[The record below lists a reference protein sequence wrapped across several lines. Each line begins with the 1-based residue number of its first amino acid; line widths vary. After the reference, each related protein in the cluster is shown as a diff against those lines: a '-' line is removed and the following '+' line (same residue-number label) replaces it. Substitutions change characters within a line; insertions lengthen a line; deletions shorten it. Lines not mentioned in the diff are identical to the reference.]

1 MAVHRP
7 LLPWRMPGGHSKG
20 LARRILLYGRR
31 VRQAKL
37 AGGLAGFF
45 EQLDISHGG
54 PRDERSPGVVFFGA
68 FFFDCFYGDSTGVV
82 VDQPSVEAAP
92 APEPHGYSLSIPLL
106 RQIPGQHASPVRLR
120 SPGILPFGPAP
131 ALVLV
136 PSSTVKRVTS
146 YLSPAFGALPAPL
159 AHPGR
164 GVVSNPPVPPQLR
177 PSLRRLASVPRA
189 PR

>member
-1 MAVHRP
+1 
-7 LLPWRMPGGHSKG
+7 MPGGHSKG

-92 APEPHGYSLSIPLL
+92 SGKPHGYSLSVPLL
-106 RQIPGQHASPVRLR
+106 RQIPGQRASPVRLR
-120 SPGILPFGPAP
+120 SPGILPLP
-131 ALVLV
+131 LVLPHRPGYRQA
-136 PSSTVKRVTS
+136 PSS
-146 YLSPAFGALPAPL
+146 ALQARSGGSER
-159 AHPGR
+159 GR
-164 GVVSNPPVPPQLR
+164 R
-177 PSLRRLASVPRA
+177 D
-189 PR
+189 

>member
-1 MAVHRP
+1 
-7 LLPWRMPGGHSKG
+7 MPGGHSKG

-37 AGGLAGFF
+37 VGGLAGFF
-45 EQLDISHGG
+45 EQLDISHGS

-92 APEPHGYSLSIPLL
+92 APEPHGYSLSVPLL
-106 RQIPGQHASPVRLR
+106 RQIPGHECASPVRLR

-131 ALVLV
+131 ALVCGPSSAAKLVTIGVFALVPRRRRLGGSFGFYLV
-136 PSSTVKRVTS
+136 PSV
-146 YLSPAFGALPAPL
+146 PALVVQLPKE
-159 AHPGR
+159 
-164 GVVSNPPVPPQLR
+164 
-177 PSLRRLASVPRA
+177 
-189 PR
+189 